1 MCNIT
6 LADIQY
12 ENVKDYLRKK
22 IFKQSFSDR
31 INQLINESQ
40 DDWDRRARGSAQR
53 ILTATCFRETAI
65 ASAESKDSLIY
76 QPIGLYYSMF
86 HLSLAMLW
94 LNPRVDTKDLKE
106 IHHSRLISFVK
117 SQLVQAKF
125 IDKSFLDLLC
135 DLKELREFC
144 NYQFGYADNLDIKI
158 DDAINRTETEFENAF
173 KFIHQV
179 LDASDSLFRVQT
191 GIGDFYGDDILDTYL
206 SSEHKGNVFQYLA
219 FRGLST

>member
-12 ENVKDYLRKK
+12 ENIKDYLRKK
-22 IFKQSFSDR
+22 IFKQSFSDG
-31 INQLINESQ
+31 IKQLVNKSQ
-40 DDWDRRARGSAQR
+40 DDWDRRARVSAER

-94 LNPRVDTKDLKE
+94 LNPRVDTNQLRE
-106 IHHSRLISFVK
+106 IHHKPLINLVK

-125 IDKSFLDLLC
+125 IDKSFLDLLYQ
-135 DLKELREFC
+135 LKEMREFC
-144 NYQFGYADNLDIKI
+144 NYKFGYADNLDIKI
-158 DDAINRTETEFENAF
+158 DDAISRTETEFENAF

-191 GIGDFYGDDILDTYL
+191 GIGDFFGDDILDTYL
-206 SSEHKGNVFQYLA
+206 SKEHKGNVFQYLA
-219 FRGLST
+219 IHGLST